1 MYIQTVNVCG
11 AGVMGMGISQALA
24 QFGMPVRVMD
34 TDMAII
40 ERSLGRT
47 RSNLQ
52 MLIERGKI
60 TREDADAVLSRIN
73 PTTNI
78 QDITDADLII
88 EAVFESME
96 VKKKVFADLDAVL
109 PERTIIASNTSILS
123 PTEMGS
129 ATKRPDRCVG
139 MHWMNPAPVM
149 KLIEVTA
156 GMDTSGETVDAVIE
170 FARRI
175 GKVPVRISES
185 PGGIAS
191 RILSAMRN
199 AAVDILVEG
208 VATAEDIDT
217 AMKLGAGF
225 PMGPLELIDLVG
237 VDIHTI
243 NSDTLYREL
252 SDPRYR
258 PNAYCRK
265 MLRAGHLGR
274 KSGRGFYRYE
284 QKK

>member
-156 GMDTSGETVDAVIE
+156 GMDTSPETVDAVIE

-175 GKVPVRISES
+175 GKVPVRINES

-217 AMKLGAGF
+217 AMKMGAGF

-237 VDIHTI
+237 VDLHTI
-243 NSDTLYREL
+243 NSDPLYREL
-252 SDPRYR
+252 GDPRYR
-258 PNAYCRK
+258 ANAYCRK

-284 QKK
+284 QK

>member
-284 QKK
+284 QK

>member
-1 MYIQTVNVCG
+1 VYIQTVNVCG

-284 QKK
+284 QK